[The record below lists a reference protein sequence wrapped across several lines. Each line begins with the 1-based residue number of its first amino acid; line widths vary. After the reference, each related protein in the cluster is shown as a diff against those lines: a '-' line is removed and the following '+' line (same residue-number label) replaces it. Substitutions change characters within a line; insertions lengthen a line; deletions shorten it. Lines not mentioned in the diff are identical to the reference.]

1 MSKIKL
7 FDNPM
12 SIIEKMSEGNPGAM
26 AFCFEALKEPADLHI
41 LLMCDTLGL
50 YGAKLYML
58 WNDCCNRDM
67 EKVRKVITEFT
78 SGKLTREE
86 IHKNLDCVYGQPFD
100 FLEEREDSSATQP

>member
-26 AFCFEALKEPADLHI
+26 AFCFEALKDPADLHI

-50 YGAKLYML
+50 YGPKLYML
-58 WNDCCNRDM
+58 WNDCCDRDIA
-67 EKVRKVITEFT
+67 KVRKVIKEWQ
-78 SGKLTREE
+78 SGRLSKEE
-86 IHKNLDCVYGQPFD
+86 INKNLDGGHGRPFD
-100 FLEEREDSSATQP
+100 FLKEGEA

>member
-26 AFCFEALKEPADLHI
+26 AFCFEALKNPEEDLHI

-50 YGAKLYML
+50 YGEKLYML
-58 WNDCCNRDM
+58 WNDCCNRDIA
-67 EKVRKVITEFT
+67 KVRKVIKEYQ
-78 SGKLTREE
+78 SGRLSPAE
-86 IHKNLDCVYGQPFD
+86 IHKNLSNGYGCPFD
-100 FLEEREDSSATQP
+100 FLREEEAK